1 MLLLPCAPERL
12 GAVADRHHYGNSVS
26 DTFALPLKSELNCN
40 ILTSMEN
47 RLYLDNCCFNRPYDD
62 QSILKNY
69 LEAEAKVYIQ
79 KEILNKKYEL
89 AWSYMMDYEV
99 SFNPFTDRK
108 IQIMKWKNLAIADI
122 DESGE
127 V

>member
-1 MLLLPCAPERL
+1 ML
-12 GAVADRHHYGNSVS
+12 
-26 DTFALPLKSELNCN
+26 
-40 ILTSMEN
+40 ISMEN

-79 KEILNKKYEL
+79 KEILDQQYEL